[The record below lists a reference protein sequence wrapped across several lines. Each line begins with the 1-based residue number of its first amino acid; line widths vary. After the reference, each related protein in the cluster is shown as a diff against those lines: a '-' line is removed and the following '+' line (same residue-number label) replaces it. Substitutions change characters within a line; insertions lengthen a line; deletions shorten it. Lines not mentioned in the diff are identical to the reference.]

1 EEATDQEMV
10 DLKKKAME
18 MLIAHGLAK
27 EDAGAAVEDPNKAS
41 AEDGDLKQILAG
53 LLEHNKK
60 TDQMLEKLLKEPEGN
75 APLASGNRNNL
86 KDMHSKTHFLGTGQ
100 AYDAFEARPWN
111 QRAAGL
117 RNSPTDFFAEDGTE
131 LQTLKGD
138 IDLYYRKNPSVVN
151 SLFRDLVGLPDFWT
165 LISNVDDK
173 IATANIVSAE
183 VSQARKLPYLAKN
196 KQLI

>member
-1 EEATDQEMV
+1 
-10 DLKKKAME
+10 
-18 MLIAHGLAK
+18 
-27 EDAGAAVEDPNKAS
+27 
-41 AEDGDLKQILAG
+41 
-53 LLEHNKK
+53 
-60 TDQMLEKLLKEPEGN
+60 
-75 APLASGNRNNL
+75 
-86 KDMHSKTHFLGTGQ
+86 
-100 AYDAFEARPWN
+100 WN

-196 KQLI
+196 KQLIQPEENRVFPVQVDITHQGYYLQKIEASWLNMMNKEG

>member
-1 EEATDQEMV
+1 MLAFFSAESLVKDGKVNLSEEQMQSLQDALGPKTKVSDVVDAMNQELADAAAKNEEATDQEMV

-53 LLEHNKK
+53 LIAHNEK

-138 IDLYYRKNPSVVN
+138 IDLY
-151 SLFRDLVGLPDFWT
+151 
-165 LISNVDDK
+165 
-173 IATANIVSAE
+173 
-183 VSQARKLPYLAKN
+183 
-196 KQLI
+196 